1 MTDDDTAAP
10 ARTRP
15 FVRLLAANVVVGVV
29 LLIVAGGR
37 SIAEVWF
44 KIDANS
50 LVGLQAFVEQRVDPD
65 KEDPTLYFD
74 YVLPMLEQPAWLGA
88 IVLLTLFDGLRLL
101 AGGLT
106 VRGARALRRKIGT
119 TKDGD

>member
-15 FVRLLAANVVVGVV
+15 FLRLLAANVVVGVV
-29 LLIVAGGR
+29 LLVVAGGR

-44 KIDANS
+44 KVDANS

-74 YVLPMLEQPAWLGA
+74 YVLPMLEQPVWLGA
-88 IVLLTLFDGLRLL
+88 IVALTLFDGLRLL

-106 VRGARALRRKIGT
+106 ARGARALRRTIVT